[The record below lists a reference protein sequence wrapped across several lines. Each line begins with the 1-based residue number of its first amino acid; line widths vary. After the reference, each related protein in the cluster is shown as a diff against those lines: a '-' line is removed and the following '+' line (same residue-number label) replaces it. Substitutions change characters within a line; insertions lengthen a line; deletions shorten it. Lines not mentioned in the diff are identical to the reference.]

1 MFFGNQKFLV
11 AGMSKSGAA
20 STDFL
25 LRRGAVVYMYDD
37 IEDAAVKSTM
47 QSLAARGANILP
59 RGGIAAAVN
68 DCDGRVLTPG
78 VPIEHVPARG
88 ARCGDGYERK
98 DDDRHH
104 DRRDPARGG
113 IFELRLREHR
123 SADHR
128 KGGRVGV

>member
-68 DCDGRVLTPG
+68 ECDVLVLSPG
-78 VPIEHVPARG
+78 SPSITNCPS
-88 ARCGDGYERK
+88 
-98 DDDRHH
+98 
-104 DRRDPARGG
+104 
-113 IFELRLREHR
+113 R
-123 SADHR
+123 SAKR
-128 KGGRVGV
+128 ASASSARRSWGVCTCARRSLR